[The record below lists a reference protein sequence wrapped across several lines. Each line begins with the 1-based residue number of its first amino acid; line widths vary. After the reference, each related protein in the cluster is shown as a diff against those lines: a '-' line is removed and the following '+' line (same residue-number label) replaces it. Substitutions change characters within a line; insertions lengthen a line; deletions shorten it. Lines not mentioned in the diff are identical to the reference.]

1 MDVEGELNLQILR
14 EVFEQI
20 INLVVLSQEGAI
32 CVFLKI
38 VEYSLAEL
46 VSNRWFLNE
55 ALHCFQ
61 FLRYE
66 VAFSVVSTEQVG

>member
-46 VSNRWFLNE
+46 VSNR
-55 ALHCFQ
+55 
-61 FLRYE
+61 
-66 VAFSVVSTEQVG
+66 